1 MDIDFDFPSLDA
13 LFAPRSIAV
22 VGASATPTKIGGIPL
37 DYLLHHGYQ
46 GRVYAV
52 NPRAAEVQGVKAHSS
67 LLAIGEPVDLA
78 IFAIPE
84 AHVEA
89 ALDDAIAAGVKAV
102 VLFSAGYA
110 EVGPAGEAAQH
121 RLAARARAAGIR
133 MIGPNCLG
141 LMNLARHVYATFT
154 PALRSGK
161 ARSGRIGLISQSGA
175 FGAYAYAMARE
186 RGVGLSLWIT
196 TGNEADVQVA
206 DGVAWMAQDPGTDV
220 IMAYL
225 EGCRDGAR
233 LRAALALA
241 QAHGKTV
248 VAVKVGSTA
257 LGAEAAA
264 SHTASLAGDDAVYDA
279 LFRRYGVLRAR
290 TPNEFFDLAV
300 SAAVSG
306 RPPRDRSIGLFTL
319 SGGVGALM
327 ADEASAAGLDVTP
340 LSDSAQATLRE
351 WVPFAAPRNP
361 VDITGQVTNDLSLIL
376 RSARLMLQDRNYASW
391 LGFLAV
397 AGGSD
402 ALWPLVFELVTTLRR
417 EHPETLL
424 ALSTLMKPER
434 RAELEALG
442 CLVFEDPA
450 VAVRTLAALSRRT
463 AQAASAGSH
472 EQTSTVSSG
481 LAKALTQPLPP
492 GPMSEGDSL
501 ALLAAAGV
509 PVVDHRLV
517 KSPDEAAQALDALGG
532 EIVLKVASP
541 DIPHKSDVG
550 GVALGLGR
558 AEEVRKAFEA
568 LQARV
573 RQAKPQA
580 RLEGAL
586 AARMVRG
593 GVECIAGVHRDPVF
607 GPVLMF
613 GLGGVHVETLRD
625 VSLRLLPVSR
635 HEVRAMV
642 GELRALPLLQGARGQ
657 PPADLESLVDAL
669 MALATFAEHAGESL
683 ESAEINPLLAR
694 SAADGGCLAL
704 DALVIGRPPK
714 PRAHPTLPDPSL
726 ADQTA

>member
-1 MDIDFDFPSLDA
+1 M
-13 LFAPRSIAV
+13 
-22 VGASATPTKIGGIPL
+22 
-37 DYLLHHGYQ
+37 
-46 GRVYAV
+46 
-52 NPRAAEVQGVKAHSS
+52 
-67 LLAIGEPVDLA
+67 
-78 IFAIPE
+78 
-84 AHVEA
+84 
-89 ALDDAIAAGVKAV
+89 
-102 VLFSAGYA
+102 
-110 EVGPAGEAAQH
+110 
-121 RLAARARAAGIR
+121 
-133 MIGPNCLG
+133 
-141 LMNLARHVYATFT
+141 
-154 PALRSGK
+154 
-161 ARSGRIGLISQSGA
+161 
-175 FGAYAYAMARE
+175 
-186 RGVGLSLWIT
+186 
-196 TGNEADVQVA
+196 
-206 DGVAWMAQDPGTDV
+206 
-220 IMAYL
+220 
-225 EGCRDGAR
+225 
-233 LRAALALA
+233 
-241 QAHGKTV
+241 
-248 VAVKVGSTA
+248 
-257 LGAEAAA
+257 
-264 SHTASLAGDDAVYDA
+264 
-279 LFRRYGVLRAR
+279 
-290 TPNEFFDLAV
+290 
-300 SAAVSG
+300 
-306 RPPRDRSIGLFTL
+306 
-319 SGGVGALM
+319 
-327 ADEASAAGLDVTP
+327 
-340 LSDSAQATLRE
+340 
-351 WVPFAAPRNP
+351 
-361 VDITGQVTNDLSLIL
+361 
-376 RSARLMLQDRNYASW
+376 DRNYASW

-669 MALATFAEHAGESL
+669 MALAAFAEHAGESL

-714 PRAHPTLPDPSL
+714 PRAHSTLPDPSL